1 MATPDTTA
9 EPELGE
15 PLAAV
20 ARGERGTAAAP
31 PGESPPPDSEERIPP
46 MQQLLD
52 NPFAL
57 LFLGITVP
65 TVFYILWGVMEI
77 LTVPISPLAK

>member
-1 MATPDTTA
+1 MRCVSCLELQQGEKTMSPTARESAGSAGATAPT
-9 EPELGE
+9 PE
-15 PLAAV
+15 A
-20 ARGERGTAAAP
+20 
-31 PGESPPPDSEERIPP
+31 EERIPM

-57 LFLGITVP
+57 LFLGVTVP

-77 LTVPISPLAK
+77 LSVPLSPLAR

>member
-1 MATPDTTA
+1 MATPDVTA
-9 EPELGE
+9 TPE
-15 PLAAV
+15 
-20 ARGERGTAAAP
+20 AAATVDAAATPQVSTPP
-31 PGESPPPDSEERIPP
+31 PGLPVIPDSEERIPP

-65 TVFYILWGVMEI
+65 TVFYIVWGVMEI
-77 LTVPISPLAK
+77 LSVPLSPLAK